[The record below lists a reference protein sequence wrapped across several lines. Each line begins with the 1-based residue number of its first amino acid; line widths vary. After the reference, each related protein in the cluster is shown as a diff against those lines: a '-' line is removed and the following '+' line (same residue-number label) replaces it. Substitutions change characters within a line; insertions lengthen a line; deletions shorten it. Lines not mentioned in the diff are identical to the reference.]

1 MGGLYPPEFE
11 CKTKLSDGCCI
22 QIRPL
27 NFDEYDR
34 LDDLYSRSSE
44 ESLRK
49 RFGWTNAREWLR
61 SIKGCVDTG
70 NLCLIG
76 EYRNESGTIE
86 LLGDCWYF
94 MDKNSGTAEVSIL
107 VRDDFQ
113 NKTLGTQLMRKLVE
127 IAKSEGLYRLF
138 ALVNVTN
145 TPMLRIVQ
153 RLEFNFVHGAD
164 GVNLYRLDL

>member
-11 CKTKLSDGCCI
+11 CQAELSDGCCI

-34 LDDLYSRSSE
+34 LEDLYQRATE
-44 ESLRK
+44 ESLKK
-49 RFGWTNAREWLR
+49 RFGWTDAREWLR
-61 SIKGCVDTG
+61 SIKGCIDTG
-70 NLCLIG
+70 NLCIVG
-76 EYRNESGTIE
+76 ECTNESGKPEVI
-86 LLGDCWYF
+86 GDCWYF
-94 MDKNSGTAEVSIL
+94 IDKNSGTAEVSIL
-107 VRDDFQ
+107 VRDDYQ
-113 NKTLGTQLMRKLVE
+113 NKTLGTKLMTQLVDIARK
-127 IAKSEGLYRLF
+127 EGLYRLF

-153 RLEFNFVHGAD
+153 RLQFNFVHGAD

>member
-11 CKTKLSDGCCI
+11 CKAKLRDGCCI

-34 LDDLYSRSSE
+34 LDDLYKRSSE

-70 NLCLIG
+70 SLCLIG
-76 EYRNESGTIE
+76 EYMTESGTIE
-86 LLGDCWYF
+86 VLGDCWYF
-94 MDKNSGTAEVSIL
+94 IDKNSGTAEVSIL

-113 NKTLGTQLMRKLVE
+113 NKTLGTQLMSKLVD
-127 IAKSEGLYRLF
+127 IAQKEGLYRLF

-145 TPMLRIVQ
+145 TPMLRIIQ
-153 RLEFNFVHGAD
+153 RLQFNFVHGAD

>member
-11 CKTKLSDGCCI
+11 CKTRLSDGCLI
-22 QIRPL
+22 HIRPL

-34 LDDLYSRSSE
+34 LEDLYKQSTE

-49 RFGWTNAREWLR
+49 RFGWTDAREWLR

-76 EYRNESGTIE
+76 EYMNKTGTPVII
-86 LLGDCWYF
+86 GDCWYF
-94 MDKNSGTAEVSIL
+94 IDKTSGTAEISIL

-113 NKTLGTQLMRKLVE
+113 NKTLGTKLMTKLVE
-127 IAKSEGLYRLF
+127 IARCEGLYRLF
-138 ALVNVTN
+138 ALVNITN
-145 TPMLRIVQ
+145 TPMLRIIQ
-153 RLEFNFVHGAD
+153 RLHFNFVHGAD

>member
-1 MGGLYPPEFE
+1 MGGLYPSEFE
-11 CKTKLSDGCCI
+11 CKAQLSDGCWI

-34 LDDLYSRSSE
+34 LEDLYKRSTE

-49 RFGWTNAREWLR
+49 RFGWTDAREWLR

-76 EYRNESGTIE
+76 EYMNEIGKPEIV
-86 LLGDCWYF
+86 GDCWYF
-94 MDKNSGTAEVSIL
+94 IDKTSGTAEVSIL

-113 NKTLGTQLMRKLVE
+113 NKTLGTKLMTKLVD
-127 IAKSEGLYRLF
+127 IARSEGLYRLF

-153 RLEFNFVHGAD
+153 RLQFRFVHGAD

>member
-11 CKTKLSDGCCI
+11 CQAFLSDGRCC

-34 LDDLYSRSSE
+34 LDDLYIRSSE

-61 SIKGCVDTG
+61 SIKGNVEGSHMCLVAEYTNQTG
-70 NLCLIG
+70 NLEIV
-76 EYRNESGTIE
+76 
-86 LLGDCWYF
+86 GDCWYF
-94 MDKNSGTAEVSIL
+94 TDEGTGSGEVSIL

-113 NKTLGTQLMRKLVE
+113 NKRLGTQMMKQLVD
-127 IAKSEGLYRLF
+127 IAKAEGLYRLF

-153 RLEFNFVHGAD
+153 HLKFRFIHGAD
-164 GVNLYRLDL
+164 GVNLYRLDF

>member
-11 CKTKLSDGCCI
+11 CSATLSDGCCV

-34 LDDLYSRSSE
+34 LDDLYSRSSS
-44 ESLRK
+44 ESLQK
-49 RFGWTNAREWLR
+49 RFGWTDAREWLR
-61 SIKGCVDTG
+61 SIKGCIDTG
-70 NLCLIG
+70 NICLVA
-76 EYRNESGTIE
+76 EYKNAKKTLEII
-86 LLGDCWYF
+86 GDCWYF
-94 MDKNSGTAEVSIL
+94 IDKNSGSAEVSIL

-113 NKTLGTQLMRKLVE
+113 NRTLGTQMMSQLIE
-127 IAKSEGLYRLF
+127 IAKTEGLYRLF
-138 ALVNVTN
+138 ALVNVSN

-153 RLEFNFVHGAD
+153 RLNFSFIHGAD

>member
-11 CKTKLSDGCCI
+11 CQARLSTGCCI

-34 LDDLYSRSSE
+34 LEDLYKRSTE
-44 ESLRK
+44 GSLRK
-49 RFGWTNAREWLR
+49 RFGWTDAEEWLR
-61 SIKGCVDTG
+61 SIKGCVDTE

-76 EYRNESGTIE
+76 EYKNEAGMVEII
-86 LLGDCWYF
+86 GDCWYF
-94 MDKNSGTAEVSIL
+94 IDKNSGTAEVSIL

-113 NKTLGTQLMRKLVE
+113 NKTLGTKLMTKLVE
-127 IAKSEGLYRLF
+127 IARSEGLYRLF
-138 ALVNVTN
+138 ALVKVTN
-145 TPMLRIVQ
+145 TPMLRIIQ
-153 RLEFNFVHGAD
+153 RLQFHFIHGAD

>member
-1 MGGLYPPEFE
+1 MGGMYPAEFE
-11 CKTKLSDGCCI
+11 CEARLSDGRCV

-34 LDDLYSRSSE
+34 LEDLYNRSTE

-49 RFGWTNAREWLR
+49 RFGWTDARAWLR
-61 SIKGCVDTG
+61 SIKGCVTTG
-70 NLCLIG
+70 NLCLVA
-76 EYRNESGTIE
+76 EYFNAQGKPEII
-86 LLGDCWYF
+86 GDCWYF
-94 MDKNSGTAEVSIL
+94 KDLNTGSAEVSIL

-113 NKTLGTQLMRKLVE
+113 NMTLGTQMMRKLVE
-127 IAKSEGLYRLF
+127 IAQSEGLYRLF
-138 ALVNVTN
+138 ALVNVNN

>member
-11 CKTKLSDGCCI
+11 CSATLSDGCFV

-27 NFDEYDR
+27 NFDQYDQ
-34 LDDLYSRSSE
+34 LEDLYRRSSQ
-44 ESLRK
+44 ESLQK
-49 RFGWTNAREWLR
+49 RFGWTDAREWLR
-61 SIKGCVDTG
+61 SVKGCIDTR
-70 NLCLIG
+70 NLCLVA
-76 EYRNESGTIE
+76 EHQTSKNHIE
-86 LLGDCWYF
+86 VIGDCWYF
-94 MDKNSGTAEVSIL
+94 FEQNSGSAEVSIL

-113 NKTLGTQLMRKLVE
+113 NKTLGTQMMTQLVK

-138 ALVNVTN
+138 ALVNISN

-153 RLEFNFVHGAD
+153 RLRFNFIHGAD